1 MKKLIM
7 SMILSSAL
15 FVGASAQTTQDKTPV
30 QTTHKVKTT
39 GTKTAGAKTAGTKM
53 DTKVKSKP
61 TSTVPQKVNNIVRPK
76 HKKYSGHK
84 TKEKT
89 SK

>member
-15 FVGASAQTTQDKTPV
+15 FVGASAQTTQDKTPA
-30 QTTHKVKTT
+30 QTTHK
-39 GTKTAGAKTAGTKM
+39 AKASGTKM
-53 DTKVKSKP
+53 ETKVKSKP

-84 TKEKT
+84 TKTKT
-89 SK
+89 GK